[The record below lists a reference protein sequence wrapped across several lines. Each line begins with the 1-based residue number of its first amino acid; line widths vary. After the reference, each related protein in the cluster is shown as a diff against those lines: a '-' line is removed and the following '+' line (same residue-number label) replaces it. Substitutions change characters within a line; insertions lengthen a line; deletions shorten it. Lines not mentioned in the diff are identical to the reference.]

1 MDYEIYSI
9 LFPHQQGKELI
20 WSIFE
25 KERSAWKQ
33 ERESWASERTLI
45 LTELNRAHDS
55 CDRLHDLHEKESE
68 MLIERES
75 LVVAELQKQIDFSE
89 GLMSVRS
96 VLEGILTTAF
106 PSKSATDALRL
117 YCEQSN
123 FQSYLADVSKISG
136 FSVGNL
142 TKSAKSVYGML
153 SQTIHGGSTFSADS
167 IDTTTI
173 PQSVLRDKCTLNAVA
188 AIFKFERRDIR
199 FYVGGRGGGILKLPT
214 PPRSSTHSVASSA

>member
-9 LFPHQQGKELI
+9 LFPHHQQGKELI

-45 LTELNRAHDS
+45 LTKLNRAHDS
-55 CDRLHDLHEKESE
+55 CDSLHDLHEKESE

-75 LVVAELQKQIDFSE
+75 LVVAELQKQIDCSE

-153 SQTIHGGSTFSADS
+153 SQIIHGGSTFSIDS
-167 IDTTTI
+167 IDTTI